1 MKLCMVIPCYNEEEV
16 LLETAARLTEKYN
29 NLILSNKISNDSRIV
44 FVDDGSKDQT
54 WAIISRLSKEN
65 EYFEGLK
72 LSRNRGHQNALLA
85 GLLTVKDEFDAVI
98 SMDADLQDDIN
109 AIDKMVESH
118 LEGNDIVYGVRSNR
132 KKDSFFKR
140 TTAHVFY
147 KVMKW
152 LGAETVYNHADFR
165 LMSRRALNALA
176 DFPEVNLFL
185 RGMVPLIGF
194 KSDTVY
200 YNRDRRF
207 AGESKYPLRK
217 MLSFAFEG
225 ITSLSIRPIDLIIR
239 LGILICTVG
248 LGILIYSL
256 VQHFL
261 GHTTVGW
268 TSLMASIWTLGG
280 IQLSAIGVI
289 GKYIGKMYL
298 ETKHRP
304 RFIVEENTMNDQINI
319 KDSSL
324 RSE

>member
-16 LLETAARLTEKYN
+16 LLETAARLSEKYDK
-29 NLILSNKISNDSRIV
+29 LIFDGKISGDSRIA

-54 WAIISRLSKEN
+54 WAIISRLAKEN
-65 EYFEGLK
+65 AFFEGIK

-85 GLLTVKDEFDAVI
+85 GLMTVKDKFDAVI

-109 AIDKMVESH
+109 AIDKMIDSYSD
-118 LEGNDIVYGVRSNR
+118 GNDIVYGVRSNR
-132 KKDSFFKR
+132 KKDSCFKR
-140 TTAHVFY
+140 WTAQFFY
-147 KVMKW
+147 KIMKW
-152 LGAETVYNHADFR
+152 MGAETVYNHADFR
-165 LMSRRALNALA
+165 LMSRRALDALA
-176 DFPEVNLFL
+176 EFEEVNLFL

-200 YNRDRRF
+200 YERSKRF
-207 AGESKYPLRK
+207 AGKSKYPLRK
-217 MLSFAFEG
+217 MISFAFEG

-239 LGILICTVG
+239 LGILLCIVG
-248 LGILIYSL
+248 VGILVYAL

-261 GHTTVGW
+261 HNTTAGW

-289 GKYIGKMYL
+289 GKYIGKIYL

-304 RFIVEENTMNDQINI
+304 RFIIEKNTMD
-319 KDSSL
+319 
-324 RSE
+324 E

>member
-16 LLETAARLTEKYN
+16 LRETALRLAAKYDK
-29 NLILSNKISNDSRIV
+29 LISEGLISNDSRIV
-44 FVDDGSKDQT
+44 FVDDGSKDDT
-54 WAIISRLSKEN
+54 WEIITELHGKSAC
-65 EYFEGLK
+65 FDGLK

-85 GLLTVKDEFDAVI
+85 GLMTVKDKFDAVI

-109 AIDKMVESH
+109 AIDKMIESYSD
-118 LEGNDIVYGVRSNR
+118 GNDIVYGVRSNR
-132 KKDSFFKR
+132 KKDSWFKR
-140 TTAHVFY
+140 TTAQCFY

-152 LGAETVYNHADFR
+152 MGAETVYNHADFR
-165 LMSRRALNALA
+165 LMSRRALDALA
-176 DFPEVNLFL
+176 EFSEVNLFL

-200 YNRDRRF
+200 YERSKRF
-207 AGESKYPLRK
+207 AGKSKYPFRK

-239 LGILICTVG
+239 LGILLCAVG
-248 LGILIYSL
+248 VGILIYAL

-261 GHTTVGW
+261 GHTTAGW

-304 RFIVEENTMNDQINI
+304 RYIIEKNTMDED
-319 KDSSL
+319 K
-324 RSE
+324 

>member
-16 LLETAARLTEKYN
+16 LLETAARLSEKYDK
-29 NLILSNKISNDSRIV
+29 LIFDGKISSDSRIV

-65 EYFEGLK
+65 VYFEGLK

-85 GLLTVKDEFDAVI
+85 GLLTVKDKFDAVI

-109 AIDKMVESH
+109 AIDKMIESYCD
-118 LEGNDIVYGVRSNR
+118 GNDIVYGVRSSR
-132 KKDSFFKR
+132 RKDSCFKR
-140 TTAHVFY
+140 WTAQGFY

-152 LGAETVYNHADFR
+152 MGAETVYNHADFR
-165 LMSRRALNALA
+165 LMSRRALDALA
-176 DFPEVNLFL
+176 EFTEVNLFL

-200 YNRDRRF
+200 YERSKRF
-207 AGESKYPLRK
+207 AGKSKYPFRK

-239 LGILICTVG
+239 LGILLCAVG
-248 LGILIYSL
+248 VGILIYAL
-256 VQHFL
+256 IQHFL
-261 GHTTVGW
+261 GHTTAGW

-289 GKYIGKMYL
+289 GKYIGKIYL

-304 RFIVEENTMNDQINI
+304 RYIIEKNTMDED
-319 KDSSL
+319 K
-324 RSE
+324 

>member
-16 LLETAARLTEKYN
+16 LLETAARLSEKYDK
-29 NLILSNKISNDSRIV
+29 LIFDGKISGDSRIA

-54 WAIISRLSKEN
+54 WAIISRLAKEN
-65 EYFEGLK
+65 TYLEGIK

-85 GLLTVKDEFDAVI
+85 GLMTVKDKFDAVI

-109 AIDKMVESH
+109 AIDKMIESYSD
-118 LEGNDIVYGVRSNR
+118 GNDIVYGVRSNR
-132 KKDSFFKR
+132 KKDSCFKR
-140 TTAHVFY
+140 WTAQFFY
-147 KVMKW
+147 KIMKW
-152 LGAETVYNHADFR
+152 MGAETVYNHADFR
-165 LMSRRALNALA
+165 LMSRRALDALA
-176 DFPEVNLFL
+176 EFPEVNLFL

-200 YNRDRRF
+200 YERSKRF
-207 AGESKYPLRK
+207 AGKSKYPLRK
-217 MLSFAFEG
+217 MISFAFEG

-239 LGILICTVG
+239 LGILLCIVG
-248 LGILIYSL
+248 VGILVYAL

-261 GHTTVGW
+261 HNTTAGW

-289 GKYIGKMYL
+289 GKYIGKIYL

-304 RFIVEENTMNDQINI
+304 RFIIEKNTFED
-319 KDSSL
+319 
-324 RSE
+324 

>member
-16 LLETAARLTEKYN
+16 LLETATRLNKKYT
-29 NLILSNKISNDSRIV
+29 NLISANKISSDSRIV

-54 WAIISRLSKEN
+54 WAIISRLTREN

-85 GLLTVKDEFDAVI
+85 GLMTVKNDFDAVI

-109 AIDKMVESH
+109 AIDKMVDSY
-118 LEGNDIVYGVRSNR
+118 LDGNDVVYGVRSNR

-140 TTAHVFY
+140 TTAHGFY
-147 KVMKW
+147 KLMKW

-165 LMSRRALNALA
+165 LMSRRALDALA
-176 DFPEVNLFL
+176 EFPEVNLFL

-200 YNRDRRF
+200 YERDRRF
-207 AGESKYPLRK
+207 AGKSKYPFRK

-261 GHTTVGW
+261 GHTTAGW

-298 ETKHRP
+298 ETKRRP
-304 RFIVEENTMNDQINI
+304 RFIIEENTM
-319 KDSSL
+319 KK
-324 RSE
+324 

>member
-16 LLETAARLTEKYN
+16 LLETAARLSEKYDK
-29 NLILSNKISNDSRIV
+29 LIFDGKISSDSRIV

-65 EYFEGLK
+65 VYFEGLK

-85 GLLTVKDEFDAVI
+85 GLLTVKDKFDAVI

-109 AIDKMVESH
+109 AIDKMIESYSD
-118 LEGNDIVYGVRSNR
+118 GNDIVYGVRSSR
-132 KKDSFFKR
+132 RKDSCFKR
-140 TTAHVFY
+140 WTAQGFY
-147 KVMKW
+147 KVLKW
-152 LGAETVYNHADFR
+152 MGAETVYNHADFR
-165 LMSRRALNALA
+165 LMSRRALDALA
-176 DFPEVNLFL
+176 EFSEVNLFL

-200 YNRDRRF
+200 YERSKRF
-207 AGESKYPLRK
+207 AGKSKYPFRK

-239 LGILICTVG
+239 LGILLCAVG
-248 LGILIYSL
+248 VGILIYAL
-256 VQHFL
+256 IQHFL
-261 GHTTVGW
+261 GHTTAGW

-289 GKYIGKMYL
+289 GKYIGKIYL

-304 RFIVEENTMNDQINI
+304 RYIIEKNTMDED
-319 KDSSL
+319 K
-324 RSE
+324 

>member
-16 LLETAARLTEKYN
+16 LLETAARLSEKYDK
-29 NLILSNKISNDSRIV
+29 LIFDGKISSDSRIV

-65 EYFEGLK
+65 VCFEGLK

-85 GLLTVKDEFDAVI
+85 GLLTVKDKFDTVI

-109 AIDKMVESH
+109 AIDKMIESYSD
-118 LEGNDIVYGVRSNR
+118 GNDIVYGVRSSR
-132 KKDSFFKR
+132 RKDSCFKR
-140 TTAHVFY
+140 WTAQGFY

-152 LGAETVYNHADFR
+152 MGAETVYNHADFR
-165 LMSRRALNALA
+165 LMSRRALDALA
-176 DFPEVNLFL
+176 EFSEVNLFL

-200 YNRDRRF
+200 YERSKRF
-207 AGESKYPLRK
+207 AGKSKYPFRK

-239 LGILICTVG
+239 LGILLCAVG
-248 LGILIYSL
+248 VGILIYAL
-256 VQHFL
+256 IQHFL
-261 GHTTVGW
+261 GHTTAGW

-280 IQLSAIGVI
+280 LQLSAIGVI
-289 GKYIGKMYL
+289 GKYIGKIYL

-304 RFIVEENTMNDQINI
+304 RYIIEKSTMDED
-319 KDSSL
+319 K
-324 RSE
+324 

>member
-16 LLETAARLTEKYN
+16 LRETALRLAAKYDK
-29 NLILSNKISNDSRIV
+29 LISEGLISNDSRIV
-44 FVDDGSKDQT
+44 FVDDGSKDDT
-54 WAIISRLSKEN
+54 WKIITELHSKSAC
-65 EYFEGLK
+65 FDGLK

-85 GLLTVKDEFDAVI
+85 GLLTVKDKFDAVI

-109 AIDKMVESH
+109 AIDKMIESYSD
-118 LEGNDIVYGVRSNR
+118 GNDIVYGVRSDR
-132 KKDSFFKR
+132 KKDSWFKR
-140 TTAHVFY
+140 TTAQCFY

-152 LGAETVYNHADFR
+152 MGAETVYNHADFR
-165 LMSRRALNALA
+165 LMSRRALDALA
-176 DFPEVNLFL
+176 EFEEVNLFL

-194 KSDTVY
+194 KSDIVY
-200 YNRDRRF
+200 YERSKRF
-207 AGESKYPLRK
+207 AGESKYPFRK

-239 LGILICTVG
+239 LGILLCAVG
-248 LGILIYSL
+248 VGILIYAL

-261 GHTTVGW
+261 GHTTAGW

-289 GKYIGKMYL
+289 GKYIGKIYL

-304 RFIVEENTMNDQINI
+304 RYIVEKNTMDED
-319 KDSSL
+319 K
-324 RSE
+324 

>member
-16 LLETAARLTEKYN
+16 LLETAARLSEKYDK
-29 NLILSNKISNDSRIV
+29 LIFDGKISGDSRIV

-65 EYFEGLK
+65 TYFEGVK

-85 GLLTVKDEFDAVI
+85 GLMTVKDKFDAVI

-109 AIDKMVESH
+109 AIDKMIESYSD
-118 LEGNDIVYGVRSNR
+118 GNDIVYGVRSNR
-132 KKDSFFKR
+132 KKDSCFKR
-140 TTAHVFY
+140 WTAQLFY
-147 KVMKW
+147 KIMKW
-152 LGAETVYNHADFR
+152 MGAETVYNHADFR
-165 LMSRRALNALA
+165 LMSRRALDALA
-176 DFPEVNLFL
+176 EFEEVNLFL

-200 YNRDRRF
+200 YERSKRF
-207 AGESKYPLRK
+207 AGKSKYPLRK
-217 MLSFAFEG
+217 MISFAFEG

-239 LGILICTVG
+239 LGVLLCIVG
-248 LGILIYSL
+248 VGILVYAL

-261 GHTTVGW
+261 HNTTAGW

-289 GKYIGKMYL
+289 GKYIGKIYL

-304 RFIVEENTMNDQINI
+304 RFIIEKNTFED
-319 KDSSL
+319 
-324 RSE
+324 